1 METYNRIVYL
11 LDKGEDRMSEMLA
24 ELKKKASQLSDA
36 ERAELALSLI
46 ESLDGPADPD
56 VEEAWRIEI
65 ERRIG
70 QIDRGEVQLIPG
82 DEVFARL
89 RRRLG

>member
-1 METYNRIVYL
+1 
-11 LDKGEDRMSEMLA
+11 MSNTLS
-24 ELKKKASQLSDA
+24 ELKEKAARLTEP

-46 ESLDGPADPD
+46 ESLDGPPDPD
-56 VEEAWRIEI
+56 VEEAWRLEI
-65 ERRIG
+65 ERRVG
-70 QIDRGEVQLIPG
+70 QIERGEVQLIPG

>member
-1 METYNRIVYL
+1 MQAAVK
-11 LDKGEDRMSEMLA
+11 KGILVSRKLT
-24 ELKKKASQLSDA
+24 ELKRQASQLSEG
-36 ERAELALSLI
+36 ERGELAMSLL

-56 VEEAWRIEI
+56 VEEAWRLEI
-65 ERRIG
+65 ERRLG
-70 QIDRGEVQLIPG
+70 QIDRGEVQPMPG

>member
-1 METYNRIVYL
+1 MPDTL
-11 LDKGEDRMSEMLA
+11 MDLKQKAA
-24 ELKKKASQLSDA
+24 ELSDA

-56 VEEAWRIEI
+56 VEEAWRVEI

-70 QIDRGEVQLIPG
+70 QIDRGEVELVPG

>member
-1 METYNRIVYL
+1 MANTL
-11 LDKGEDRMSEMLA
+11 SD
-24 ELKKKASQLSDA
+24 LKKKAAQLPEQ

-56 VEEAWRIEI
+56 VEEAWAQE
-65 ERRIG
+65 
-70 QIDRGEVQLIPG
+70 IDRRVRQVEKGEAELIPAE
-82 DEVFARL
+82 EVFARI

>member
-1 METYNRIVYL
+1 MASVLT
-11 LDKGEDRMSEMLA
+11 
-24 ELKKKASQLSDA
+24 ELKEKAAQVSEA

-56 VEEAWRIEI
+56 VEEAWRVEI
-65 ERRIG
+65 ERRSG
-70 QIDRGEVQLIPG
+70 QIERGEVQLIPG

-89 RRRLG
+89 RRRLE

>member
-1 METYNRIVYL
+1 
-11 LDKGEDRMSEMLA
+11 MSSKLA
-24 ELKKKASQLSDA
+24 ELKQKAAQLSDA

-46 ESLDGPADPD
+46 ESLDGPADPG
-56 VEEAWRIEI
+56 VEEAWRLEI
-65 ERRIG
+65 ERRLA
-70 QIDRGEVQLIPG
+70 QVERGEVQLISG

>member
-1 METYNRIVYL
+1 
-11 LDKGEDRMSEMLA
+11 MSDTLT
-24 ELKKKASQLSDA
+24 ELKQKAAELSDA

-46 ESLDGPADPD
+46 ESLDGPADPE
-56 VEEAWRIEI
+56 VEEAWRVEI

-70 QIDRGEVQLIPG
+70 QIDRGEVELIPG

>member
-1 METYNRIVYL
+1 MKSQKPLEN
-11 LDKGEDRMSEMLA
+11 KSHMSKTLA
-24 ELKKKASQLSDA
+24 ELKEKASRLSEV

-46 ESLDGPADPD
+46 ESLDGPPDEGADA
-56 VEEAWRIEI
+56 AWRVEI

-70 QIDRGEVQLIPG
+70 QIERGEVELIPG
-82 DEVFARL
+82 EEVFARL

>member
-1 METYNRIVYL
+1 
-11 LDKGEDRMSEMLA
+11 MSDTLA
-24 ELKKKASQLSDA
+24 ELKTKAAQLSDS

-46 ESLDGPADPD
+46 ESLDGPGDPN

-65 ERRIG
+65 ERRMA
-70 QIDRGEVQLIPG
+70 QVDRGEVKLIPG

-89 RRRLG
+89 RRRIG

>member
-1 METYNRIVYL
+1 
-11 LDKGEDRMSEMLA
+11 MSNMLT
-24 ELKKKASQLSDA
+24 ELKKKASQLSDT

-56 VEEAWRIEI
+56 VEQAWRLEI

-70 QIDRGEVQLIPG
+70 QIDRGEAKLIHG

-89 RRRLG
+89 RRRLA

>member
-1 METYNRIVYL
+1 MASTL
-11 LDKGEDRMSEMLA
+11 S
-24 ELKKKASQLSDA
+24 ELKKKAAQLPEH

-56 VEEAWRIEI
+56 VEEAWAQEI
-65 ERRIG
+65 ERRVR
-70 QIDRGEVQLIPG
+70 QIERGEAELVPAE
-82 DEVFARL
+82 EVFARI

>member
-1 METYNRIVYL
+1 RNHRCH
-11 LDKGEDRMSEMLA
+11 MSNTLS
-24 ELKKKASQLSDA
+24 ELKEKASHLSDP

-56 VEEAWRIEI
+56 VEEAWRLEI
-65 ERRIG
+65 ERRVGEIE
-70 QIDRGEVQLIPG
+70 RGEVQLIPG

>member
-1 METYNRIVYL
+1 MADTL
-11 LDKGEDRMSEMLA
+11 F
-24 ELKKKASQLSDA
+24 ELKQKAAQLSDA
-36 ERAELALSLI
+36 ERAELALALI
-46 ESLDGPADPD
+46 ESLDGPGDPD
-56 VEEAWRIEI
+56 VEEAWRLEI

-70 QIDRGEVQLIPG
+70 QIDRGEVQLVPG

>member
-1 METYNRIVYL
+1 MAS
-11 LDKGEDRMSEMLA
+11 KLA
-24 ELKKKASQLSDA
+24 ELKKRAAQLSDA

-56 VEEAWRIEI
+56 VEEAWRSEI
-65 ERRIG
+65 ERRVG
-70 QIDRGEVQLIPG
+70 QIDRGEVKLADG

>member
-1 METYNRIVYL
+1 
-11 LDKGEDRMSEMLA
+11 MSA
-24 ELKKKASQLSDA
+24 AFTELKKKASELTEH

-46 ESLDGPADPD
+46 ESLDGPGDPD
-56 VEEAWRIEI
+56 VEEAWRVEI
-65 ERRIG
+65 ERRLG
-70 QIDRGEVQLIPG
+70 QIDRGEVKLLDG

>member
-1 METYNRIVYL
+1 
-11 LDKGEDRMSEMLA
+11 MSDTLT
-24 ELKKKASQLSDA
+24 ELKKKAAQLSEA

-46 ESLDGPADPD
+46 ESLDGPAEAD
-56 VEEAWRIEI
+56 VEEAWRREI
-65 ERRIG
+65 ERRIS
-70 QIDRGEVQLIPG
+70 QIDGDEVKLIPG

>member
-1 METYNRIVYL
+1 
-11 LDKGEDRMSEMLA
+11 MSDTLTEIK
-24 ELKKKASQLSDA
+24 EKASRLSDA

-46 ESLDGPADPD
+46 ESLDGPPDPG

-65 ERRIG
+65 ERRVG
-70 QIDRGEVQLIPG
+70 EIDRGEAQLIPG
-82 DEVFARL
+82 DEVFARV